1 MRAPWLGRYFGP
13 CAIQKCM
20 MQSQIIRERKQK
32 ERDMRA
38 EAEKLVADINES
50 FALLRRHL

>member
-1 MRAPWLGRYFGP
+1 M
-13 CAIQKCM
+13 
-20 MQSQIIRERKQK
+20 RERKQK